1 MRRKGI
7 ARRPR
12 IIVPGRRAVIHRT
25 LSRRGRISESIR
37 RMRAF
42 VPFSFV
48 DRDRSAALH
57 AYDSV
62 RQKIWRIGEYDIEL
76 EVETVQKFDAV
87 SVRQREALWYASGV
101 ISI

>member
-1 MRRKGI
+1 MRKCEGKVLRGGLELLF
-7 ARRPR
+7 RGD
-12 IIVPGRRAVIHRT
+12 GRLFTGRFHA
-25 LSRRGRISESIR
+25 GRISESIR

-87 SVRQREALWYASGV
+87 SVRQREAL
-101 ISI
+101 